1 MDEIEK
7 LKEKEQQLWIGEKT
21 KYIEQLERAL
31 DKACELLA
39 NSGEVF
45 CKDCFKKAKC
55 RIVDINDCFFN
66 NMTKEKWK
74 EWFMDNEK
82 NNR

>member
-7 LKEKEQQLWIGEKT
+7 LKEKEKYLWLGEKT
-21 KYIEQLERAL
+21 KYIEQLESAL

-39 NSGEVF
+39 NGGEVF
-45 CKDCFKKAKC
+45 CKDCFKEEKF
-55 RIVDINDCFFN
+55 RIVNINDCFFN
-66 NMTKEKWK
+66 NMTKEKRK

>member
-7 LKEKEQQLWIGEKT
+7 LKEKEKQLWIGEKT

-39 NSGEVF
+39 NDGEVF
-45 CKDCFKKAKC
+45 VK
-55 RIVDINDCFFN
+55 IVLKRQNA
-66 NMTKEKWK
+66 E
-74 EWFMDNEK
+74 
-82 NNR
+82 

>member
-7 LKEKEQQLWIGEKT
+7 LKEKEKHLWIG
-21 KYIEQLERAL
+21 
-31 DKACELLA
+31 
-39 NSGEVF
+39 
-45 CKDCFKKAKC
+45 
-55 RIVDINDCFFN
+55 
-66 NMTKEKWK
+66 EKWK

>member
-21 KYIEQLERAL
+21 KYIEQLERSL

-39 NSGEVF
+39 NGREVF
-45 CKDCFKKAKC
+45 CKDCFKETKC
-55 RIVDINDCFFN
+55 RIVDIDDCFF
-66 NMTKEKWK
+66 
-74 EWFMDNEK
+74 
-82 NNR
+82 

>member
-7 LKEKEQQLWIGEKT
+7 LKEKEKYLWLGEKI
-21 KYIEQLERAL
+21 KYIEQLESAL

-39 NSGEVF
+39 NGREVF
-45 CKDCFKKAKC
+45 CK
-55 RIVDINDCFFN
+55 DCFFN

>member
-7 LKEKEQQLWIGEKT
+7 LKEKEKHLWIGEKT
-21 KYIEQLERAL
+21 KYIEQLESAL

-45 CKDCFKKAKC
+45 CKDCFKEEKF
-55 RIVDINDCFFN
+55 RIVNINDCFFN